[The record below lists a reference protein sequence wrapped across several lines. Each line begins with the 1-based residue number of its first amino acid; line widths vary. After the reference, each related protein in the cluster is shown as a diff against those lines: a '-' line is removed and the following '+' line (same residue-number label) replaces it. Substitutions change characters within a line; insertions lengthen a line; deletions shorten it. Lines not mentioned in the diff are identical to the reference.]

1 MAHARRLEGW
11 GSRPSG
17 PREQV
22 TYPRL
27 AAPGWG
33 AGGVAVALVRARS
46 GLRSHLCAGGGGTPR
61 ELHAKRRRVEA
72 EAELRELMLGLLDEG
87 RASSRRLPR
96 GEATMSRE
104 RGGRAGASAPL
115 RYWVRSSAT
124 RAGVAT
130 AAVHALRD
138 WAFLTTDLIRLE
150 IVVAIGN
157 LASLRV
163 AEKSGATREGI
174 QRSRLLLHGRAHDA
188 VMYSLTRPVV
198 G

>member
-1 MAHARRLEGW
+1 MPVASAQTGVRIRRYRLSDAAAVFDAARE
-11 GSRPSG
+11 S
-17 PREQV
+17 
-22 TYPRL
+22 
-27 AAPGWG
+27 A
-33 AGGVAVALVRARS
+33 
-46 GLRSHLCAGGGGTPR
+46 
-61 ELHAKRRRVEA
+61 
-72 EAELRELMLGLLDEG
+72 AELAPWMPWCHPGYSIDDSCRWLEAQVPAFE
-87 RASSRRLPR
+87 R
-96 GEATMSRE
+96 GEAFEFAIVTETDRYL
-104 RGGRAGASAPL
+104 GGCGLNHLDAENRRANLG
-115 RYWVRSSAT
+115 YWVRSSAT

-174 QRSRLLLHGRAHDA
+174 QRSRLLLHRRAHDA